1 MKISLSRDTR
11 HERDTKQASKQATSN
26 KKQQEPI
33 DEGTKN
39 STSLPE
45 QVPDQAAWRTSHTYA
60 QTIQDPL
67 LDDTRY
73 LLALPI
79 GMRREISGSD
89 AKTQKPKTKT
99 FNQSIEMKT

>member
-1 MKISLSRDTR
+1 MKEQRTAPPS
-11 HERDTKQASKQATSN
+11 H
-26 KKQQEPI
+26 
-33 DEGTKN
+33 
-39 STSLPE
+39 E

-67 LDDTRY
+67 LDDDTQY
-73 LLALPI
+73 LHVLPI
-79 GMRREISGSD
+79 GMRREIWGSD